1 MDPFRSTS
9 VDTNGWALIKEIE
22 ASAPGTF
29 DNEVDWAG
37 TNTPPTTGL
46 ISVPHQRRRSTFDN
60 TFISIWVVAIDG
72 ANALLGRGSP
82 EMAWTVQGVYVVR
95 RRQELIHPAEYES
108 PLAADIVV
116 DSAGITTGVTLNRE
130 IRIPARAIDQFTTRF
145 HTFTNVPGTAERLLV
160 YWRPQ

>member
-1 MDPFRSTS
+1 MDPFRSTI
-9 VDTNGWALIKEIE
+9 VDTNGWGLIKEIE

-37 TNTPPTTGL
+37 TNTPPATGT
-46 ISVPHQRRRSTFDN
+46 ISVPDRRRRSTFDN
-60 TFISIWVVAIDG
+60 IFISIWVVALDG

-82 EMAWTVQGVYVVR
+82 EMTWTVQGVYVVR
-95 RRQELIHPAEYES
+95 HRQELVHPSSYTS
-108 PLAADIVV
+108 PLSADVVV

-130 IRIPARAIDQFTTRF
+130 IRIPARAIDNFTTRF
-145 HTFTNVPGTAERLLV
+145 HTFSNVPVTAERLLV